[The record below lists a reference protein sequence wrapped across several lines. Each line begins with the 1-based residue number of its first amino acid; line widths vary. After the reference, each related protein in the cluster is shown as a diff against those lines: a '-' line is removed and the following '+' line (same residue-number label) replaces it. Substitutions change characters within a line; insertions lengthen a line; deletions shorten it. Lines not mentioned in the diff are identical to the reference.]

1 VDGARLFLFRSSV
14 KGNADDNGDMFVV
27 RPLVYLNTALV
38 VLVVIVVCCLLA
50 ALEEQHDAT
59 LLLAHPESYQVRSS
73 FVGVG
78 EKAA

>member
-1 VDGARLFLFRSSV
+1 MPTTTATCLWFGLLS
-14 KGNADDNGDMFVV
+14 
-27 RPLVYLNTALV
+27 LVYLNTALV

-50 ALEEQHDAT
+50 ALEEQHDAI